1 MVFDARK
8 WEHED
13 NEANTD
19 DIIARLE
26 KECK

>member
-1 MVFDARK
+1 MVFDARN